1 MSVQLYLRQKI
12 FSKSEGFTLL
22 ELIVVL
28 AGLGI
33 LSSLAIPNYMKFL
46 DYAKVDEAKALLNS
60 AAADCL
66 QGLRRD
72 TTGKRIDEPIN
83 NDNLSYTRLINT
95 GYIFQKRNEDKFE
108 RVTDEEYLPNCREVR
123 ITAALEEDRKK
134 RLPDLGFY
142 LTDKGVL
149 RKTASD
155 SGSETK
161 YPANSWAGASTTEE
175 EELIKWLK
183 LNEDIAKAKEECK
196 KNLENFTTGKTM
208 MWNEEKTKSCTDKP
222 PISETP
228 ETCTTDGCNKPVWY
242 IDGELCG
249 YSEPDFR
256 ECQKA
261 KTTAAC
267 QADKDSKAAEQPPWT
282 STTVAGDQL
291 PNCEKPVW
299 FFEGEDVGSAEGWKP
314 LMCDKNK
321 KDLLG
326 TIHSASVEHCDVSPI
341 YIIGGKEIL
350 PHPAS
355 RDNAKTEFER
365 LLAENNQARCTQ
377 ALNAD
382 AVERPDGGAYISPTP
397 SGISSPIP
405 ADCGL
410 KYWYCKD
417 KIYRSKAE
425 YDADTRCQV
434 KQDPPWYCP
443 WDPNGPGC

>member
-12 FSKSEGFTLL
+12 LSKSEGFTLL

-66 QGLRRD
+66 QGMRRD

-161 YPANSWAGASTTEE
+161 YPRTAGQEPAQQ
-175 EELIKWLK
+175 
-183 LNEDIAKAKEECK
+183 K
-196 KNLENFTTGKTM
+196 K
-208 MWNEEKTKSCTDKP
+208 KS
-222 PISETP
+222 
-228 ETCTTDGCNKPVWY
+228 
-242 IDGELCG
+242 
-249 YSEPDFR
+249 
-256 ECQKA
+256 
-261 KTTAAC
+261 
-267 QADKDSKAAEQPPWT
+267 
-282 STTVAGDQL
+282 
-291 PNCEKPVW
+291 
-299 FFEGEDVGSAEGWKP
+299 
-314 LMCDKNK
+314 
-321 KDLLG
+321 
-326 TIHSASVEHCDVSPI
+326 
-341 YIIGGKEIL
+341 
-350 PHPAS
+350 
-355 RDNAKTEFER
+355 
-365 LLAENNQARCTQ
+365 
-377 ALNAD
+377 
-382 AVERPDGGAYISPTP
+382 
-397 SGISSPIP
+397 
-405 ADCGL
+405 
-410 KYWYCKD
+410 
-417 KIYRSKAE
+417 
-425 YDADTRCQV
+425 
-434 KQDPPWYCP
+434 
-443 WDPNGPGC
+443 